1 MLSTIYNLTFVYH
14 ELKERIQTVLQKLNL
29 LDKAKANQLTQEEW
43 GQIVNSYN
51 QEYQSILQD
60 DLAADQAA
68 QRQTVAVTQEQI
80 DQVQSILGSI
90 VNPVQTNSTATEE
103 GNGGNVPVQTVA
115 QPANGEGLVQ
125 LATAVQSLVD
135 NMNNRA
141 EDDIPSQTVT
151 AASIMFTGPADRS
164 RYLFGI
170 ENPMFSM
177 SERWNKIAANPASAS
192 SYGPWEE
199 DNEGA
204 AFRRQAVT
212 FSRSLQQRYDYL
224 HKNGMLDAKRLAVGE
239 FSTNYEGVDTAGVGN
254 QYVVLRQDALIARV
268 LAVRDLTQY
277 FPVRYGIQDHDLVFN
292 AFFSEV
298 SQAYQQG
305 EIWKGDMKL
314 ENEMGHV
321 DDAMIKLKFGPMKE
335 LERMYIAYLNKEGS
349 DPIKWNMIEFCIL
362 NSLETAQVEQNKR
375 RMRGIYVK
383 PETGVAGSYLNAST
397 GIIYTLVRY
406 MHEFK
411 ILPHDDESY
420 RSYTASNMLDSVQ
433 EFVGDVVASCTEDMD
448 LDRHVLYLNKTHLP
462 WWIKNVRAKYG
473 KDIDFSG
480 PDSYRNVVPDT
491 NMRIIWLP
499 YLGQLPL
506 MFMDVPGNLQF
517 LEFVPGEMLS
527 IKVKEDMEL
536 VKAWSTWK
544 EGTAASFTGRR
555 FDSLEK
561 LKANNYEWQQ
571 IFMNK
576 PAVDMAAD
584 ATTVD
589 ASKGFWQITAANT
602 GAKAITDITN
612 AKAGVAYII
621 ECGSTENATTIA
633 KSDKF
638 ADITEAYTPTKEGDY
653 IMVILNSKGNFL
665 ELERQVGGVRKVN
678 AALQP
683 NIPGVR

>member
-1 MLSTIYNLTFVYH
+1 MNI
-14 ELKERIQTVLQKLNL
+14 KERIQTVLQKLKL
-29 LDKAKANQLTQEEW
+29 LDKAKANQLTDEEW
-43 GQIVNSYN
+43 KQIVDSY
-51 QEYQSILQD
+51 QKEYQSTLQE
-60 DLAADQAA
+60 DLDADMAAQAA
-68 QRQTVAVTQEQI
+68 ANSPITQEQMN
-80 DQVQSILGSI
+80 QVQGILDSI
-90 VNPVQTNSTATEE
+90 VNPAQNASTVEEEAPVNTPAQAQAPAT
-103 GNGGNVPVQTVA
+103 
-115 QPANGEGLVQ
+115 GEGMVQ
-125 LATAVQSLVD
+125 LAQAVQGLV
-135 NMNNRA
+135 NSMENRA
-141 EDDIPSQTVT
+141 NEDRPIQTVIATT
-151 AASIMFTGPADRS
+151 ATFTGPADRT

-177 SERWNKIAANPASAS
+177 TDRWNQIALNPAAAPSFGA
-192 SYGPWEE
+192 WDEE
-199 DNEGA
+199 IEGA
-204 AFRRQAVT
+204 AFRKQALA
-212 FSRSLQQRYDYL
+212 FSRSLQKRYAYL
-224 HKNGMLDAKRLAVGE
+224 HANGMLDAKRLAAGE
-239 FSTNYEGVDTAGVGN
+239 FGTNYEGVNTAGVGN

-268 LAVRDLTQY
+268 LMKRDLTQY

-292 AFFSEV
+292 AYFSEV

-335 LERMYIAYLNKEGS
+335 LERMYIGYLNKEGS

-383 PETGVAGSYLNAST
+383 PETGVAGSFLNAST
-397 GIIYTLVRY
+397 GIIYTLLRY
-406 MHEFK
+406 VHEFK
-411 ILPHDDESY
+411 ILPHDDEAY
-420 RSYTASNMLDSVQ
+420 RGYTDADMLDAVQ
-433 EFVGDVVASCTEDMD
+433 DFVSDIIKSCTEDMEID
-448 LDRHVLYLNKTHLP
+448 NHVLYLNKTHQP
-462 WWIKNVRAKYG
+462 WWIKNIRAKYG

-480 PDSYRNVVPDT
+480 PDSYKNVVPDT
-491 NMRIIWLP
+491 NVRIVWLP

-506 MFMDVPGNLQF
+506 MFMDIPGNLQF
-517 LEFVPGEMLS
+517 LEYVPGEMMS

-544 EGTAASFTGRR
+544 EGTSASFTGRR
-555 FDSLEK
+555 FDSPEK

-576 PAVDMAAD
+576 PAVSMAAD

-589 ASKGFWQITAANT
+589 ATKGFWQITVANT
-602 GAKAITDITN
+602 AAKAITNIDN

-633 KSDKF
+633 KADKF
-638 ADITEAYTPTKEGDY
+638 ADITENYTPTKVGDY
-653 IMVILNSKGNFL
+653 IMVILNSQGNFM
-665 ELERQVGGVRKVN
+665 ELARQVGGVRKVN

>member
-1 MLSTIYNLTFVYH
+1 MNI
-14 ELKERIQTVLQKLNL
+14 KERIQTVLQKLKL
-29 LDKAKANQLTQEEW
+29 LDKAKANQLTDEEW
-43 GQIVNSYN
+43 KQIVDSY
-51 QEYQSILQD
+51 QKEYQSTLQD
-60 DLAADQAA
+60 DLAADMAT
-68 QRQTVAVTQEQI
+68 RNTPITQEQM
-80 DQVQSILGSI
+80 DQVQGILDSI
-90 VNPVQTNSTATEE
+90 VNPGQNATQDGEEKPVGQTTQTPAT
-103 GNGGNVPVQTVA
+103 GTDI
-115 QPANGEGLVQ
+115 VQ
-125 LATAVQSLVD
+125 LAQAVQGLV
-135 NMNNRA
+135 NTMQNSVA
-141 EDDIPSQTVT
+141 EDRPIQTVT
-151 AASIMFTGPADRS
+151 ATTTSFTGPADRTKF
-164 RYLFGI
+164 LFGI

-177 SERWNKIAANPASAS
+177 SDRWNRIAANPESAASFGA
-192 SYGPWEE
+192 WDEE
-199 DNEGA
+199 TEGVS
-204 AFRRQAVT
+204 FRKQAVA
-212 FSRSLQQRYDYL
+212 FSRSLQKRYAYL
-224 HKNGMLDAKRLAVGE
+224 HANGMLDAKRLAAGE
-239 FSTNYEGVDTAGVGN
+239 FATNYEGVNTAGVGN

-268 LAVRDLTQY
+268 LTKRDLTQY

-335 LERMYIAYLNKEGS
+335 LERMYIGYLNKEGS
-349 DPIKWNMIEFCIL
+349 DPIKWSMIEFCIL

-397 GIIYTLVRY
+397 GVIYTLLRY
-406 MHEFK
+406 VHEFK
-411 ILPHDDESY
+411 ILPHDDEAY
-420 RSYTASNMLDSVQ
+420 RSYTDADMLDAVQ
-433 EFVGDVVASCTEDMD
+433 DFVADIITSCTEDMD
-448 LDRHVLYLNKTHLP
+448 IDNHVLYLNKTHQP

-473 KDIDFSG
+473 KDIDFTG
-480 PDSYRNVVPDT
+480 PDSYKYVVPDT
-491 NMRIIWLP
+491 NVHIVWLP

-506 MFMDVPGNLQF
+506 MFMDVPGNIQF
-517 LEFVPGEMLS
+517 LEYVPGEMLS

-536 VKAWSTWK
+536 IKAWSTWK
-544 EGTAASFTGRR
+544 EGCAASFTGRR

-576 PAVDMAAD
+576 PAVDMEAD
-584 ATTVD
+584 AATVD
-589 ASKGFWQITAANT
+589 ASKGFWQITVANT
-602 GAKAITDITN
+602 AAKAITDITN

-633 KSDKF
+633 KAGKF
-638 ADITEAYTPTKEGDY
+638 ADITEAYTPAKVGDY
-653 IMVILNSKGNFL
+653 IMLILNSKGNFL
-665 ELERQVGGVRKVN
+665 ELERQVAGVRKVN

>member
-1 MLSTIYNLTFVYH
+1 MNI
-14 ELKERIQTVLQKLNL
+14 KERIQTVLQKLKL
-29 LDKAKANQLTQEEW
+29 LDKAKANQLTDEEW
-43 GQIVNSYN
+43 KQIVDSY
-51 QEYQSILQD
+51 QKEYQSTLQD
-60 DLAADQAA
+60 DLAADMAA
-68 QRQTVAVTQEQI
+68 HAATNTPITQEQM
-80 DQVQSILGSI
+80 DQVQGILDSI
-90 VNPVQTNSTATEE
+90 VNPGQNATQDGEEKPVVQTTQTPAT
-103 GNGGNVPVQTVA
+103 GTDI
-115 QPANGEGLVQ
+115 VQ
-125 LATAVQSLVD
+125 LAQAVQGLV
-135 NMNNRA
+135 NTMQNSA
-141 EDDIPSQTVT
+141 TEDRPIQTVT
-151 AASIMFTGPADRS
+151 ATTASFTGPADRTKF
-164 RYLFGI
+164 LFGI
-170 ENPMFSM
+170 ENSMFSM
-177 SERWNKIAANPASAS
+177 TDRWNRIAANPAAAAS
-192 SYGPWEE
+192 FGAWDE
-199 DNEGA
+199 DTEGA
-204 AFRRQAVT
+204 SFRKQAVA
-212 FSRSLQQRYDYL
+212 FSRSLQKRYAYL
-224 HKNGMLDAKRLAVGE
+224 HANGMLDAKKLAAGE
-239 FSTNYEGVDTAGVGN
+239 FGTNYEGVNTAGVGN
-254 QYVVLRQDALIARV
+254 QFVVLRQDALIARV
-268 LAVRDLTQY
+268 LTKRDLTQY

-335 LERMYIAYLNKEGS
+335 LERMYIGYLNKEGS

-397 GIIYTLVRY
+397 GVVYTLLRY
-406 MHEFK
+406 IHEFK
-411 ILPHDDESY
+411 ILPHDDEAY
-420 RSYTASNMLDSVQ
+420 RGYTDADMLDAVQ
-433 EFVGDVVASCTEDMD
+433 DFVADIITSCTEDMD
-448 LDRHVLYLNKTHLP
+448 IDNHVLYLNKTHQP

-473 KDIDFSG
+473 KDIDFTG
-480 PDSYRNVVPDT
+480 PDSYKYVVPDT
-491 NMRIIWLP
+491 NVHIIWLP

-506 MFMDVPGNLQF
+506 MFMDVPGNIQF
-517 LEFVPGEMLS
+517 LEYVPGEMLS

-544 EGTAASFTGRR
+544 EGCSASFTGRR
-555 FDSLEK
+555 FDSLDK

-576 PAVDMAAD
+576 PAVDMEAD

-589 ASKGFWQITAANT
+589 ASKGFWQITVANT
-602 GAKAITDITN
+602 AAKAITDITN

-633 KSDKF
+633 KAGKF
-638 ADITEAYTPTKEGDY
+638 ADITEAYTPTKVGDY
-653 IMVILNSKGNFL
+653 IMLILNSKGNFL
-665 ELERQVGGVRKVN
+665 ELERQIAGVRKVN

>member
-1 MLSTIYNLTFVYH
+1 MNI
-14 ELKERIQTVLQKLNL
+14 KERIQTVLQKLKL
-29 LDKAKANQLTQEEW
+29 LDKAKANQLTDEEW
-43 GQIVNSYN
+43 KQIVDSY
-51 QEYQSILQD
+51 QKEYQSTLQD
-60 DLAADQAA
+60 DLAADMAA
-68 QRQTVAVTQEQI
+68 HAATNTPITQEQM
-80 DQVQSILGSI
+80 DQVQGILDSI
-90 VNPVQTNSTATEE
+90 VNPSQNATQDGEEKPVVQTTQTPAT
-103 GNGGNVPVQTVA
+103 GTDI
-115 QPANGEGLVQ
+115 VQ
-125 LATAVQSLVD
+125 LAQAVQGLV
-135 NMNNRA
+135 NTMQNSA
-141 EDDIPSQTVT
+141 TEDRPIQTVT
-151 AASIMFTGPADRS
+151 ATTASFTGPADRTKF
-164 RYLFGI
+164 LFGI
-170 ENPMFSM
+170 ENSMFSM
-177 SERWNKIAANPASAS
+177 TDRWNRIAANPAAAAS
-192 SYGPWEE
+192 FGAWDE
-199 DNEGA
+199 DTEGA
-204 AFRRQAVT
+204 SFRKQAVA
-212 FSRSLQQRYDYL
+212 FSRSLQKRYAYL
-224 HKNGMLDAKRLAVGE
+224 HANGMLDAKKLAAGE
-239 FSTNYEGVDTAGVGN
+239 FGTNYEGVNTAGVGN
-254 QYVVLRQDALIARV
+254 QFVVLRQDALIARV
-268 LAVRDLTQY
+268 LTKRDLTQY

-335 LERMYIAYLNKEGS
+335 LERMYIGYLNKEGS

-397 GIIYTLVRY
+397 GVIYTLLRY
-406 MHEFK
+406 IHEFK
-411 ILPHDDESY
+411 ILPHDDEAY
-420 RSYTASNMLDSVQ
+420 RGYTDADMLDAVQ
-433 EFVGDVVASCTEDMD
+433 DFVADIITSCTEDMD
-448 LDRHVLYLNKTHLP
+448 IDNHVLYLNKTHQP

-473 KDIDFSG
+473 KDIDFTG
-480 PDSYRNVVPDT
+480 PDSYKYVVPDT
-491 NMRIIWLP
+491 NVHIIWLP

-506 MFMDVPGNLQF
+506 MFMDVPGNIQF
-517 LEFVPGEMLS
+517 LEYVPGEMLS

-544 EGTAASFTGRR
+544 EGCSASFTGRR
-555 FDSLEK
+555 FDSLDK

-576 PAVDMAAD
+576 PAVDMEAD

-589 ASKGFWQITAANT
+589 ASKGFWQITVANT
-602 GAKAITDITN
+602 AAKAITDITN

-633 KSDKF
+633 KTGKF
-638 ADITEAYTPTKEGDY
+638 ADITEAYTPTKVGDY
-653 IMVILNSKGNFL
+653 IMLILNSKGNFL
-665 ELERQVGGVRKVN
+665 ELERQVAGVRKVN

>member
-1 MLSTIYNLTFVYH
+1 MNI
-14 ELKERIQTVLQKLNL
+14 KERIQSVLQKLKL
-29 LDKAKANQLTQEEW
+29 LDKAKANQLTDEEW
-43 GQIVNSYN
+43 KQIVDSYKK
-51 QEYQSILQD
+51 EYQSTLQE
-60 DLAADQAA
+60 DLAADMAAQAA
-68 QRQTVAVTQEQI
+68 AAATPITQEQMN
-80 DQVQSILGSI
+80 QVQGILDSI
-90 VNPVQTNSTATEE
+90 VNPAQNANTPDEE
-103 GNGGNVPVQTVA
+103 GTSNAPA
-115 QPANGEGLVQ
+115 QATGEGMVQ
-125 LATAVQSLVD
+125 LAQAVQGLIST
-135 NMNNRA
+135 MENRA
-141 EDDIPSQTVT
+141 SEDRSVQTVT
-151 AASIMFTGPADRS
+151 ATTATFTGPADRAKF
-164 RYLFGI
+164 LFGI

-177 SERWNKIAANPASAS
+177 NERWNKIALNPAAA
-192 SYGPWEE
+192 
-199 DNEGA
+199 A
-204 AFRRQAVT
+204 AFGNWDEETEGIAFRKQAVA
-212 FSRSLQQRYDYL
+212 FSRSLQKRYAYL
-224 HKNGMLDAKRLAVGE
+224 HANGMLDTKRLAAGE
-239 FSTNYEGVDTAGVGN
+239 FGTNYEGVNTAGVGN
-254 QYVVLRQDALIARV
+254 QYVILRQDALIARV
-268 LAVRDLTQY
+268 LTKRDLTQY

-335 LERMYIAYLNKEGS
+335 LERMYIGYLNKEGS

-397 GIIYTLVRY
+397 GIIHTLIRY
-406 MHEFK
+406 VHEFK
-411 ILPHDDESY
+411 ILPHDDDAY
-420 RSYTASNMLDSVQ
+420 RGYTDADMLDAVQ
-433 EFVGDVVASCTEDMD
+433 DFVADIITSCTEDMEID
-448 LDRHVLYLNKTHLP
+448 NHVLYLNKTHQP

-473 KDIDFSG
+473 KDIDFTG
-480 PDSYRNVVPDT
+480 PDSYKNVVPDT
-491 NMRIIWLP
+491 SVRIVWLP

-517 LEFVPGEMLS
+517 LEYIPGEMMS

-544 EGTAASFTGRR
+544 EGCAASFTGRR

-602 GAKAITDITN
+602 EAKAITDITN

-621 ECGSTENATTIA
+621 ECGATENATTIA
-633 KSDKF
+633 KADKF
-638 ADITEAYTPTKEGDY
+638 ADITEAYTPTKVGDY

>member
-1 MLSTIYNLTFVYH
+1 MNI
-14 ELKERIQTVLQKLNL
+14 KERIQTVLQKLKL
-29 LDKAKANQLTQEEW
+29 LDKAKANQLTDEEW
-43 GQIVNSYN
+43 KQIVDSY
-51 QEYQSILQD
+51 QKEYQSTLQD
-60 DLAADQAA
+60 DLAADMAA
-68 QRQTVAVTQEQI
+68 HAATNTPITQEQM
-80 DQVQSILGSI
+80 DQVQGILDSI
-90 VNPVQTNSTATEE
+90 VNPSQNATQDGEEKPVVQTTQTPAT
-103 GNGGNVPVQTVA
+103 GTDI
-115 QPANGEGLVQ
+115 VQ
-125 LATAVQSLVD
+125 LAQAVQGLV
-135 NMNNRA
+135 NTMQNSA
-141 EDDIPSQTVT
+141 TEDRPIQTVT
-151 AASIMFTGPADRS
+151 ATTASFTGPADRTKF
-164 RYLFGI
+164 LFGI
-170 ENPMFSM
+170 ENSMFSM
-177 SERWNKIAANPASAS
+177 TDRWNRIAANPAAAAS
-192 SYGPWEE
+192 FGAWDE
-199 DNEGA
+199 DTEGA
-204 AFRRQAVT
+204 SFRKQAVA
-212 FSRSLQQRYDYL
+212 FSRSLQKRYAYL
-224 HKNGMLDAKRLAVGE
+224 HANGMLDAKKLAAGE
-239 FSTNYEGVDTAGVGN
+239 FGTNYEGVNTAGVGN
-254 QYVVLRQDALIARV
+254 QFVVLRQDALIARV
-268 LAVRDLTQY
+268 LTKRDLTQY

-335 LERMYIAYLNKEGS
+335 LERMYIGYLNKEGS

-397 GIIYTLVRY
+397 GVIYTLLRY
-406 MHEFK
+406 IHEFK
-411 ILPHDDESY
+411 ILPHDDEAY
-420 RSYTASNMLDSVQ
+420 RGYTDADMLDAVQ
-433 EFVGDVVASCTEDMD
+433 DFVADIITSCTEDMD
-448 LDRHVLYLNKTHLP
+448 IDNHVLYLNKTHQP

-473 KDIDFSG
+473 KDIDFTG
-480 PDSYRNVVPDT
+480 PDSYKYVVPDT
-491 NMRIIWLP
+491 NVHIIWLP

-506 MFMDVPGNLQF
+506 MFMDVPGNIQF
-517 LEFVPGEMLS
+517 LEYVPGEMLS

-544 EGTAASFTGRR
+544 EGCSASFTGRR
-555 FDSLEK
+555 FDSLDK

-576 PAVDMAAD
+576 PPVDMEAD

-589 ASKGFWQITAANT
+589 ASKGFWQITVANT
-602 GAKAITDITN
+602 AAKAITDITN

-633 KSDKF
+633 KAGKF
-638 ADITEAYTPTKEGDY
+638 ADITEAYTPTKVGDY
-653 IMVILNSKGNFL
+653 IMLILNSKGNFL
-665 ELERQVGGVRKVN
+665 ELERQVAGIRKVN

>member
-1 MLSTIYNLTFVYH
+1 MNI
-14 ELKERIQTVLQKLNL
+14 KERIQTVLQKLKL
-29 LDKAKANQLTQEEW
+29 LDKAKANQLTDEEW
-43 GQIVNSYN
+43 KQIVDSY
-51 QEYQSILQD
+51 QKEYQSTLQD
-60 DLAADQAA
+60 DLAADMAA
-68 QRQTVAVTQEQI
+68 HAATNTPITQEQM
-80 DQVQSILGSI
+80 DQVQGILDSI
-90 VNPVQTNSTATEE
+90 VNPGQNATQSGEEKPVVQTTQTPAT
-103 GNGGNVPVQTVA
+103 GTD
-115 QPANGEGLVQ
+115 LVQ
-125 LATAVQSLVD
+125 LAQAVQGLINTMQNS
-135 NMNNRA
+135 A
-141 EDDIPSQTVT
+141 TEDRPIQTVT
-151 AASIMFTGPADRS
+151 ATTTSFTGPADRTKF
-164 RYLFGI
+164 LFGI
-170 ENPMFSM
+170 ENSMFSM
-177 SERWNKIAANPASAS
+177 SDRWNRIAANPAAAAS
-192 SYGPWEE
+192 FGAWDE
-199 DNEGA
+199 DTEGA
-204 AFRRQAVT
+204 SFRKQAVA
-212 FSRSLQQRYDYL
+212 FSRSLQKRYAYL
-224 HKNGMLDAKRLAVGE
+224 HANGMLDAKKLAAGE
-239 FSTNYEGVDTAGVGN
+239 FGTNYEGVNTAGVGN
-254 QYVVLRQDALIARV
+254 QFVVLRQDALIARV
-268 LAVRDLTQY
+268 LTKRDLTQY

-335 LERMYIAYLNKEGS
+335 LERMYIGYLNKEGS

-397 GIIYTLVRY
+397 GVIYTLLRY
-406 MHEFK
+406 IHEFK
-411 ILPHDDESY
+411 ILPHDDEAY
-420 RSYTASNMLDSVQ
+420 RGYTDADMLDAVQ
-433 EFVGDVVASCTEDMD
+433 DFVADIITSCTEDMD
-448 LDRHVLYLNKTHLP
+448 IDNHVLYLNKTHQP

-473 KDIDFSG
+473 KDIDFTG
-480 PDSYRNVVPDT
+480 PDSYKYVVPDT
-491 NMRIIWLP
+491 NVHIIWLP

-506 MFMDVPGNLQF
+506 MFMDVPGNIQF
-517 LEFVPGEMLS
+517 LEYVPGEMLS

-544 EGTAASFTGRR
+544 EGCSASFTGRR
-555 FDSLEK
+555 FDSLDK

-576 PAVDMAAD
+576 PAVDMEAD

-589 ASKGFWQITAANT
+589 ASKGFWQITVANT
-602 GAKAITDITN
+602 AAKAITDITN

-633 KSDKF
+633 KAGKF
-638 ADITEAYTPTKEGDY
+638 ADITEAYTPTKVGDY
-653 IMVILNSKGNFL
+653 IMLILNSKGNFL
-665 ELERQVGGVRKVN
+665 ELERQIAGVRKVN

>member
-1 MLSTIYNLTFVYH
+1 MNI
-14 ELKERIQTVLQKLNL
+14 KERIQTVLQSLKL
-29 LDKAKANQLTQEEW
+29 LDKAKANQLTDEEW
-43 GQIVNSYN
+43 KQIVDSY
-51 QEYQSILQD
+51 QKEYQSTLQD
-60 DLAADQAA
+60 DLAEDQAA
-68 QRQTVAVTQEQI
+68 QAATAAVPISQEQMN
-80 DQVQSILGSI
+80 QVQGILDSI
-90 VNPVQTNSTATEE
+90 VNPDQSSTTSVAAGSSHFTSQATGEGMVELAQAVQGLISTMENRANEDRPIQTVVATTAT
-103 GNGGNVPVQTVA
+103 
-115 QPANGEGLVQ
+115 
-125 LATAVQSLVD
+125 
-135 NMNNRA
+135 
-141 EDDIPSQTVT
+141 
-151 AASIMFTGPADRS
+151 FTGPADRN
-164 RYLFGI
+164 RFLFGI

-177 SERWNKIAANPASAS
+177 SERWNKIAVNPAAAAS
-192 SYGPWEE
+192 FGAWDEE
-199 DNEGA
+199 IEGA
-204 AFRRQAVT
+204 AFRKQAVN
-212 FSRSLQQRYDYL
+212 FSRSLQKRYAYL
-224 HKNGMLDAKRLAVGE
+224 HANGMLDAKRLAAGE
-239 FSTNYEGVDTAGVGN
+239 FGTNYEGVETAGVGD
-254 QYVVLRQDALIARV
+254 QHVVLRQDALIARV
-268 LAVRDLTQY
+268 LTKRDLTQY

-335 LERMYIAYLNKEGS
+335 LERMYIGYLNKEGS

-397 GIIYTLVRY
+397 GIIHTLIRY
-406 MHEFK
+406 VHEYK

-420 RSYTASNMLDSVQ
+420 SSYTDADMLDAVQ
-433 EFVGDVVASCTEDMD
+433 DFVSDIITSCTEDMD
-448 LDRHVLYLNKTHLP
+448 IDNHVLYLNKTHQP

-480 PDSYRNVVPDT
+480 PDSYKNVVPDT
-491 NMRIIWLP
+491 NVRIVWLP

-506 MFMDVPGNLQF
+506 MFMDIPGNIQF
-517 LEFVPGEMLS
+517 LEYIPGEMLS

-544 EGTAASFTGRR
+544 EGCSASFTGRR
-555 FDSLEK
+555 FDSLDK

-576 PAVDMAAD
+576 PAVSMAAD
-584 ATTVD
+584 ATTAD

-602 GAKAITDITN
+602 EAKAITDITN

-621 ECGSTENATTIA
+621 ECGDITNATTIA

-638 ADITEAYTPTKEGDY
+638 ADITEAYTPTKVGDY
-653 IMVILNSKGNFL
+653 IMVILNSKGKFL

>member
-1 MLSTIYNLTFVYH
+1 MNI
-14 ELKERIQTVLQKLNL
+14 KERIQTVLQKLKL
-29 LDKAKANQLTQEEW
+29 LDKAKANNLSDEEW
-43 GQIVNSYN
+43 KQLVDTY
-51 QEYQSILQD
+51 QKEYQSTLQE
-60 DLAADQAA
+60 DLAADMAA
-68 QRQTVAVTQEQI
+68 QATDTAAPITQEQMN
-80 DQVQSILGSI
+80 QVQGILDSI
-90 VNPVQTNSTATEE
+90 VNPENTATGEE
-103 GNGGNVPVQTVA
+103 KSTETTQAT
-115 QPANGEGLVQ
+115 GEGMVQ
-125 LATAVQSLVD
+125 LAQAVQGLIST
-135 NMNNRA
+135 MENRA
-141 EDDIPSQTVT
+141 NEDRPIQTVT
-151 AASIMFTGPADRS
+151 ATTATFTGPADRAKF
-164 RYLFGI
+164 LFGI

-177 SERWNKIAANPASAS
+177 SERWNQITINPAAAAGLGS
-192 SYGPWEE
+192 WDEE
-199 DNEGA
+199 TEGV
-204 AFRRQAVT
+204 AFRKQAVA
-212 FSRSLQQRYDYL
+212 FSRSLQKRYAYL
-224 HKNGMLDAKRLAVGE
+224 HANGMLDAKRLAAGE
-239 FSTNYEGVDTAGVGN
+239 FGTNYEGVNTAGVGD

-268 LAVRDLTQY
+268 LAKRDLTQY

-335 LERMYIAYLNKEGS
+335 LERMYIGYLNKEGS

-397 GIIYTLVRY
+397 GVIYTLLRY
-406 MHEFK
+406 IHEFK
-411 ILPHDDESY
+411 ILPHDDEAY
-420 RSYTASNMLDSVQ
+420 RGYTDADMLDAVQ
-433 EFVGDVVASCTEDMD
+433 DFVADIITSCTEDMD
-448 LDRHVLYLNKTHLP
+448 IDNHVLYLNKTHQP

-473 KDIDFSG
+473 KDIDFTG
-480 PDSYRNVVPDT
+480 PDSYKYVVPDT
-491 NMRIIWLP
+491 NVHIIWLP

-506 MFMDVPGNLQF
+506 MFMDVPGNIQF
-517 LEFVPGEMLS
+517 LEYVPGEMLS

-544 EGTAASFTGRR
+544 EGCSASFTGRR
-555 FDSLEK
+555 FDSLDK

-576 PAVDMAAD
+576 PAVDMEAD

-589 ASKGFWQITAANT
+589 ASKGFWQITVANT
-602 GAKAITDITN
+602 AAKAITDITN

-633 KSDKF
+633 KAGKF
-638 ADITEAYTPTKEGDY
+638 ADITEAYTPTKVGDY
-653 IMVILNSKGNFL
+653 IMLILNSKGNFL
-665 ELERQVGGVRKVN
+665 ELERQVAGIRKVN

>member
-1 MLSTIYNLTFVYH
+1 MNI
-14 ELKERIQTVLQKLNL
+14 KERIQTVLQKLKL
-29 LDKAKANQLTQEEW
+29 LDKAKANQLTDEEW
-43 GQIVNSYN
+43 KQIVDSY
-51 QEYQSILQD
+51 QKEYQSTLQD
-60 DLAADQAA
+60 DLAADMAT
-68 QRQTVAVTQEQI
+68 RNTPITQEQM
-80 DQVQSILGSI
+80 DQVQGILDSI
-90 VNPVQTNSTATEE
+90 VNPGQNATQDGEEKPVGQTTQTPAT
-103 GNGGNVPVQTVA
+103 GTDI
-115 QPANGEGLVQ
+115 VQ
-125 LATAVQSLVD
+125 LAQAVQGLV
-135 NMNNRA
+135 NTMQNSAA
-141 EDDIPSQTVT
+141 EDRPIQTVT
-151 AASIMFTGPADRS
+151 ATTTSFTGPADRTKF
-164 RYLFGI
+164 LFGI

-177 SERWNKIAANPASAS
+177 SDRWNRIAANPESAASFGA
-192 SYGPWEE
+192 WDEE
-199 DNEGA
+199 TEGVS
-204 AFRRQAVT
+204 FRKQAVA
-212 FSRSLQQRYDYL
+212 FSRSLQKRYAYL
-224 HKNGMLDAKRLAVGE
+224 HANGMLDAKRLAAGE
-239 FSTNYEGVDTAGVGN
+239 FATNYEGVNTAGVGN

-268 LAVRDLTQY
+268 LTKRDLTQY

-335 LERMYIAYLNKEGS
+335 LERMYIGYLNKEGS
-349 DPIKWNMIEFCIL
+349 DPIKWSMIEFCIL

-397 GIIYTLVRY
+397 GVIYTLLRY
-406 MHEFK
+406 VHEFK
-411 ILPHDDESY
+411 ILPHDDEAY
-420 RSYTASNMLDSVQ
+420 RSYTDADMLDAVQ
-433 EFVGDVVASCTEDMD
+433 DFVADIITSCTEDMD
-448 LDRHVLYLNKTHLP
+448 IDNHVLYLNKTHQP

-473 KDIDFSG
+473 KDIDFTG
-480 PDSYRNVVPDT
+480 PESYKFVVPDT
-491 NMRIIWLP
+491 NVHIIWLP

-506 MFMDVPGNLQF
+506 MFMDVPGNIQF
-517 LEFVPGEMLS
+517 LEYVPGEMLS

-536 VKAWSTWK
+536 IKAWSTWK
-544 EGTAASFTGRR
+544 EGCAASFTGRR

-576 PAVDMAAD
+576 PAVDMEAD
-584 ATTVD
+584 AATVD
-589 ASKGFWQITAANT
+589 ASKGFWQITVANT
-602 GAKAITDITN
+602 AAKAITDITN

-633 KSDKF
+633 KAGKF
-638 ADITEAYTPTKEGDY
+638 ADITEAYTPTKVGDY
-653 IMVILNSKGNFL
+653 IMLILNSKGNFL
-665 ELERQVGGVRKVN
+665 ELERQVAGVRKVN

>member
-1 MLSTIYNLTFVYH
+1 MNI
-14 ELKERIQTVLQKLNL
+14 KERIQTVLQKLKL
-29 LDKAKANQLTQEEW
+29 LDKAKANQLTDEEW
-43 GQIVNSYN
+43 KQIVDSY
-51 QEYQSILQD
+51 QKEYQSTLQD
-60 DLAADQAA
+60 DLAADMAA
-68 QRQTVAVTQEQI
+68 HAATNTPITQEQM
-80 DQVQSILGSI
+80 DQVQGILDSI
-90 VNPVQTNSTATEE
+90 VNPGQNATQSGEEKPVVQTTQTPAT
-103 GNGGNVPVQTVA
+103 GTDI
-115 QPANGEGLVQ
+115 VQ
-125 LATAVQSLVD
+125 LAQAVQGLV
-135 NMNNRA
+135 NTMQNSA
-141 EDDIPSQTVT
+141 TEDRPIQTVT
-151 AASIMFTGPADRS
+151 TTSFTGPADRTKF
-164 RYLFGI
+164 LFGI
-170 ENPMFSM
+170 ENSMFSM
-177 SERWNKIAANPASAS
+177 TDRWNRIAANPAAAAS
-192 SYGPWEE
+192 FGAWDEE
-199 DNEGA
+199 TEGVS
-204 AFRRQAVT
+204 FRKQAVA
-212 FSRSLQQRYDYL
+212 FSRSLQKRYAYL
-224 HKNGMLDAKRLAVGE
+224 HANGMLDAKKLAAGE
-239 FSTNYEGVDTAGVGN
+239 FGTNYEGVNTAGVGN
-254 QYVVLRQDALIARV
+254 QFVVLRQDALIARV
-268 LAVRDLTQY
+268 LTKRDLTQY

-335 LERMYIAYLNKEGS
+335 LERMYIGYLNKEGS

-397 GIIYTLVRY
+397 GVIYTLLRY
-406 MHEFK
+406 IHEFK
-411 ILPHDDESY
+411 ILPHDDEAY
-420 RSYTASNMLDSVQ
+420 RGYTDADMLDAVQ
-433 EFVGDVVASCTEDMD
+433 DFVADIITSCTEDMD
-448 LDRHVLYLNKTHLP
+448 IDNHVLYLNKTHQP

-473 KDIDFSG
+473 KDIDFTG
-480 PDSYRNVVPDT
+480 PDSYKYVVPDT
-491 NMRIIWLP
+491 NVHIIWLP

-506 MFMDVPGNLQF
+506 MFMDVPGNIQF
-517 LEFVPGEMLS
+517 LEYVPGEMLS

-544 EGTAASFTGRR
+544 EGCSASFTGRR
-555 FDSLEK
+555 FDSLDK

-576 PAVDMAAD
+576 PAVDMEAD

-589 ASKGFWQITAANT
+589 ASKGFWQITVANT
-602 GAKAITDITN
+602 AAKAITDITN

-633 KSDKF
+633 KAGKF
-638 ADITEAYTPTKEGDY
+638 ADITEAYTPTKVGDY
-653 IMVILNSKGNFL
+653 IMLILNSKGNFL
-665 ELERQVGGVRKVN
+665 ELERQVAGVRKVN

>member
-1 MLSTIYNLTFVYH
+1 MNI
-14 ELKERIQTVLQKLNL
+14 KERIQTVLQKLKL
-29 LDKAKANQLTQEEW
+29 LDKAKANQLTDEEW
-43 GQIVNSYN
+43 KQIVDSY
-51 QEYQSILQD
+51 QKEYQSTLQD
-60 DLAADQAA
+60 DLAADMAT
-68 QRQTVAVTQEQI
+68 RNTPITQEQM
-80 DQVQSILGSI
+80 DQVQGILDSI
-90 VNPVQTNSTATEE
+90 VNPGQNATQDGEEKPVGQTTQTPAT
-103 GNGGNVPVQTVA
+103 GTDI
-115 QPANGEGLVQ
+115 VQ
-125 LATAVQSLVD
+125 LAQAVQGLV
-135 NMNNRA
+135 NTMQNSAA
-141 EDDIPSQTVT
+141 EDRPIQTVT
-151 AASIMFTGPADRS
+151 ATTTSFTGPADRTKF
-164 RYLFGI
+164 LFGI

-177 SERWNKIAANPASAS
+177 SDRWNRIAANPESAASFGA
-192 SYGPWEE
+192 WDEE
-199 DNEGA
+199 TEGVS
-204 AFRRQAVT
+204 FRKQAVA
-212 FSRSLQQRYDYL
+212 FSRSLQKRYAYL
-224 HKNGMLDAKRLAVGE
+224 HANGMLDAKRLAAGE
-239 FSTNYEGVDTAGVGN
+239 FATNYEGVNTAGVGN

-268 LAVRDLTQY
+268 LTKRDLTQY

-335 LERMYIAYLNKEGS
+335 LERMYIGYLNKEGS
-349 DPIKWNMIEFCIL
+349 DPIKWSMIEFCIL

-397 GIIYTLVRY
+397 GVIYTLLRY
-406 MHEFK
+406 VHEFK
-411 ILPHDDESY
+411 ILPHDDEAY
-420 RSYTASNMLDSVQ
+420 RSYTDADMLDAVQ
-433 EFVGDVVASCTEDMD
+433 DFVADIITSCTEDMD
-448 LDRHVLYLNKTHLP
+448 IDNHVLYLNKTHQP

-473 KDIDFSG
+473 KDIDFTG
-480 PDSYRNVVPDT
+480 PDSYKYVVPDT
-491 NMRIIWLP
+491 NVHIVWLP

-506 MFMDVPGNLQF
+506 MFMDVPGNIQF
-517 LEFVPGEMLS
+517 LEYVPGEMLS

-536 VKAWSTWK
+536 IKAWSTWK
-544 EGTAASFTGRR
+544 EGCAASFTGRR

-576 PAVDMAAD
+576 PAVDMEAD
-584 ATTVD
+584 AATVD
-589 ASKGFWQITAANT
+589 ASKGFWQITVANT
-602 GAKAITDITN
+602 AAKAITDITN

-633 KSDKF
+633 KAGKF
-638 ADITEAYTPTKEGDY
+638 ADITEAYTPTKVGDY
-653 IMVILNSKGNFL
+653 IMLILNSKGNFL
-665 ELERQVGGVRKVN
+665 ELERQVAGVRKVN

>member
-1 MLSTIYNLTFVYH
+1 MNI
-14 ELKERIQTVLQKLNL
+14 KERIQTVLQKLKL
-29 LDKAKANQLTQEEW
+29 LDKAKANQLTDEEW
-43 GQIVNSYN
+43 KQIVDSY
-51 QEYQSILQD
+51 QKEYQSTLQD
-60 DLAADQAA
+60 DLAADMAA
-68 QRQTVAVTQEQI
+68 HAATNTPITQEQM
-80 DQVQSILGSI
+80 DQVQGILDSI
-90 VNPVQTNSTATEE
+90 VNPNQNATQDGEEKPVVQTTQTPAT
-103 GNGGNVPVQTVA
+103 GTDI
-115 QPANGEGLVQ
+115 VQ
-125 LATAVQSLVD
+125 LAQAVQGLV
-135 NMNNRA
+135 NTMQNSA
-141 EDDIPSQTVT
+141 TEDRPIQTVT
-151 AASIMFTGPADRS
+151 ATTASFTGPADRTKF
-164 RYLFGI
+164 LFGI
-170 ENPMFSM
+170 ENSMFSM
-177 SERWNKIAANPASAS
+177 TDRWNRIAANPAAAAS
-192 SYGPWEE
+192 FGAWDE
-199 DNEGA
+199 DTEGA
-204 AFRRQAVT
+204 SFRKQAVA
-212 FSRSLQQRYDYL
+212 FSRSLQKRYAYL
-224 HKNGMLDAKRLAVGE
+224 HANGMLDAKKLAAGE
-239 FSTNYEGVDTAGVGN
+239 FGTNYEGVNTAGVGN
-254 QYVVLRQDALIARV
+254 QFVVLRQDALIARV
-268 LAVRDLTQY
+268 LTKRDLTQY

-335 LERMYIAYLNKEGS
+335 LERMYIGYLNKEGS

-397 GIIYTLVRY
+397 GVIYTLLRY
-406 MHEFK
+406 IHEFK
-411 ILPHDDESY
+411 ILPHDDEAY
-420 RSYTASNMLDSVQ
+420 RGYTDADMLDAVQ
-433 EFVGDVVASCTEDMD
+433 DFVADIITSCTEDMD
-448 LDRHVLYLNKTHLP
+448 IDNHVLYLNKTHQP

-473 KDIDFSG
+473 KDIDFTG
-480 PDSYRNVVPDT
+480 PDSYKYVVPDT
-491 NMRIIWLP
+491 NVHIIWLP

-506 MFMDVPGNLQF
+506 MFMDVPGNIQF
-517 LEFVPGEMLS
+517 LEYVPGEMLS

-544 EGTAASFTGRR
+544 EGCSASFTGRR
-555 FDSLEK
+555 FDSLDK

-576 PAVDMAAD
+576 PAVDMEAD

-589 ASKGFWQITAANT
+589 ASKGFWQITVANT
-602 GAKAITDITN
+602 AAKAITDITN

-633 KSDKF
+633 KTGKF
-638 ADITEAYTPTKEGDY
+638 ADITEAYTPTKVGDY
-653 IMVILNSKGNFL
+653 IMLILNSKGNFL
-665 ELERQVGGVRKVN
+665 ELERQVASVRKVN

>member
-1 MLSTIYNLTFVYH
+1 MNI
-14 ELKERIQTVLQKLNL
+14 KERIQTVLQKLKL
-29 LDKAKANQLTQEEW
+29 LDKAKANQLTDEEW
-43 GQIVNSYN
+43 KQIVDSY
-51 QEYQSILQD
+51 QKEYQSTLQD
-60 DLAADQAA
+60 DLAADMAA
-68 QRQTVAVTQEQI
+68 HAATNTPITQEQV
-80 DQVQSILGSI
+80 DQVQGILDSI
-90 VNPVQTNSTATEE
+90 VNPGQNATQSGEEKPVVQTTQTPAT
-103 GNGGNVPVQTVA
+103 GTD
-115 QPANGEGLVQ
+115 LVQ
-125 LATAVQSLVD
+125 LAQAVQGLINTMQNS
-135 NMNNRA
+135 A
-141 EDDIPSQTVT
+141 TEDRPIQTVT
-151 AASIMFTGPADRS
+151 ATTTSFTGPADRTKF
-164 RYLFGI
+164 LFGI
-170 ENPMFSM
+170 ENSMFSM
-177 SERWNKIAANPASAS
+177 SDRWNRIAANPAAAAS
-192 SYGPWEE
+192 FGAWDEE
-199 DNEGA
+199 TEGA
-204 AFRRQAVT
+204 SFRKQAVA
-212 FSRSLQQRYDYL
+212 FSRSLQKRYAYL
-224 HKNGMLDAKRLAVGE
+224 HANGMLDAKKLAAGE
-239 FSTNYEGVDTAGVGN
+239 FGTNYEGVNTAGVGN
-254 QYVVLRQDALIARV
+254 QFVVLRQDALIARV
-268 LAVRDLTQY
+268 LTKRDLTQY

-335 LERMYIAYLNKEGS
+335 LERMYIGYLNKEGS

-397 GIIYTLVRY
+397 GVIYTLLRY
-406 MHEFK
+406 IHEFK
-411 ILPHDDESY
+411 ILPHDDEAY
-420 RSYTASNMLDSVQ
+420 RGYTDADMLDAVQ
-433 EFVGDVVASCTEDMD
+433 DIVADIITSCTEDMD
-448 LDRHVLYLNKTHLP
+448 IDNHVLYLNKTHQP

-473 KDIDFSG
+473 KDIDFTG
-480 PDSYRNVVPDT
+480 PDSYKYVVPDT
-491 NMRIIWLP
+491 NVHIIWLP

-506 MFMDVPGNLQF
+506 MFMDVPGNIQF
-517 LEFVPGEMLS
+517 LEYVPGEMLS

-544 EGTAASFTGRR
+544 EGCSASFTGRR
-555 FDSLEK
+555 FDSLDK

-576 PAVDMAAD
+576 PAVDMEAD

-589 ASKGFWQITAANT
+589 ASKGFWQITVANT
-602 GAKAITDITN
+602 AAKAITDITN

-633 KSDKF
+633 KAGKF
-638 ADITEAYTPTKEGDY
+638 ADITEAYTPAKVGDY
-653 IMVILNSKGNFL
+653 IMLILNSKGNFL
-665 ELERQVGGVRKVN
+665 ELERQIDGVRKVN

>member
-1 MLSTIYNLTFVYH
+1 MNI
-14 ELKERIQTVLQKLNL
+14 KERIQTVLQKLKL
-29 LDKAKANQLTQEEW
+29 LDKAKANQLTDEEW
-43 GQIVNSYN
+43 KQIVDSY
-51 QEYQSILQD
+51 QKEYQSTLQD
-60 DLAADQAA
+60 DLAADMAA
-68 QRQTVAVTQEQI
+68 HAATNTPITQEQM
-80 DQVQSILGSI
+80 DQVQGILDSI
-90 VNPVQTNSTATEE
+90 VNPNQNATQDGEEKPVVQTTQTPAT
-103 GNGGNVPVQTVA
+103 GTDI
-115 QPANGEGLVQ
+115 VQ
-125 LATAVQSLVD
+125 LAQAVQGLV
-135 NMNNRA
+135 NTMQNSA
-141 EDDIPSQTVT
+141 TEDRPIQTVT
-151 AASIMFTGPADRS
+151 ATTASFTGPADRTKF
-164 RYLFGI
+164 LFGI
-170 ENPMFSM
+170 ENSMFSM
-177 SERWNKIAANPASAS
+177 TDRWNRIAANPAAAS
-192 SYGPWEE
+192 SFGAWDEE
-199 DNEGA
+199 TEGVS
-204 AFRRQAVT
+204 FRKQAVA
-212 FSRSLQQRYDYL
+212 FSRSLQKRYAYL
-224 HKNGMLDAKRLAVGE
+224 HANGMLDAKKLAAGE
-239 FSTNYEGVDTAGVGN
+239 FGTNYEGVNTAGVGN
-254 QYVVLRQDALIARV
+254 QFVVLRQDALIARV
-268 LAVRDLTQY
+268 LTKRDLTQY

-335 LERMYIAYLNKEGS
+335 LERMYIGYLNKEGS

-397 GIIYTLVRY
+397 GVIYTLLRY
-406 MHEFK
+406 IHEFK
-411 ILPHDDESY
+411 ILPHDDEAY
-420 RSYTASNMLDSVQ
+420 RGYTDADMLDAVQ
-433 EFVGDVVASCTEDMD
+433 DFVADIITSCTEDMD
-448 LDRHVLYLNKTHLP
+448 IDNHVLYLNKTHQP

-473 KDIDFSG
+473 KDIDFTG
-480 PDSYRNVVPDT
+480 PDSYKYVVPDT
-491 NMRIIWLP
+491 NVHIIWLP

-506 MFMDVPGNLQF
+506 MFMDVPGNIQF
-517 LEFVPGEMLS
+517 LEYVPGEMLS

-544 EGTAASFTGRR
+544 EGCSASFTGRR
-555 FDSLEK
+555 FDSLDK

-576 PAVDMAAD
+576 PAVDMEAD

-589 ASKGFWQITAANT
+589 ASKGFWQITVANT
-602 GAKAITDITN
+602 AAKAITDITN

-633 KSDKF
+633 KAGKF
-638 ADITEAYTPTKEGDY
+638 ADITEAYTPTKVGDY
-653 IMVILNSKGNFL
+653 IMLILNSKGNFL
-665 ELERQVGGVRKVN
+665 ELERQIAGVRKVN

>member
-1 MLSTIYNLTFVYH
+1 MNI
-14 ELKERIQTVLQKLNL
+14 KERIQTVLQKLKL
-29 LDKAKANQLTQEEW
+29 LDKAKANQLTDEEW
-43 GQIVNSYN
+43 KQIVDSY
-51 QEYQSILQD
+51 QKEYQSTLQD
-60 DLAADQAA
+60 DLAADMAA
-68 QRQTVAVTQEQI
+68 HAATNTPITQEQM
-80 DQVQSILGSI
+80 DQAQGILDSI
-90 VNPVQTNSTATEE
+90 VNPSQNATQDGEEKPVVQTTQTPAT
-103 GNGGNVPVQTVA
+103 GTDI
-115 QPANGEGLVQ
+115 VQ
-125 LATAVQSLVD
+125 LAQAVQGLV
-135 NMNNRA
+135 NTMQNSA
-141 EDDIPSQTVT
+141 TEDRPIQTVT
-151 AASIMFTGPADRS
+151 ATTASFTGPADRTKF
-164 RYLFGI
+164 LFGI
-170 ENPMFSM
+170 ENSMFSM
-177 SERWNKIAANPASAS
+177 TDRWNRIAANPAAAAS
-192 SYGPWEE
+192 FGAWDE
-199 DNEGA
+199 DTEGA
-204 AFRRQAVT
+204 SFRKQAVA
-212 FSRSLQQRYDYL
+212 FSRSLQKRYAYL
-224 HKNGMLDAKRLAVGE
+224 HANGMLDAKKLAAGE
-239 FSTNYEGVDTAGVGN
+239 FGTNYEGVNTAGVGN
-254 QYVVLRQDALIARV
+254 QFVVLRQDALIARV
-268 LAVRDLTQY
+268 LTKRDLTQY

-335 LERMYIAYLNKEGS
+335 LERMYIGYLNKEGS

-397 GIIYTLVRY
+397 GVIYTLLRY
-406 MHEFK
+406 IHEFK
-411 ILPHDDESY
+411 ILPHDDEAY
-420 RSYTASNMLDSVQ
+420 RGYTDADMLDAVQ
-433 EFVGDVVASCTEDMD
+433 DFVADIITSCTEDMD
-448 LDRHVLYLNKTHLP
+448 IDNHVLYLNKTHQP

-473 KDIDFSG
+473 KDIDFTG
-480 PDSYRNVVPDT
+480 PDSYKYVVPDT
-491 NMRIIWLP
+491 NVHIIWLP

-506 MFMDVPGNLQF
+506 MFMDVPGNIQF
-517 LEFVPGEMLS
+517 LEYVPGEMLS

-544 EGTAASFTGRR
+544 EGCSASFTGRR
-555 FDSLEK
+555 FDSLDK

-576 PAVDMAAD
+576 PAVDMEAD

-589 ASKGFWQITAANT
+589 ASKGFWQITVANT
-602 GAKAITDITN
+602 AAKAITDITN

-633 KSDKF
+633 KTGKF
-638 ADITEAYTPTKEGDY
+638 ADITEAYTPTKVGDY
-653 IMVILNSKGNFL
+653 IMLILNSKGNFL
-665 ELERQVGGVRKVN
+665 ELERQVAGVRKVN